1 MSEWEKSERK
11 SEKREDACR
20 WCECMHA
27 SATDLC
33 MMVFQQADSH
43 EFFLFVNLNR
53 FVAVI

>member
-11 SEKREDACR
+11 SEKREDARR